1 MSNETQGYDQ
11 VISNLKRV
19 RDELALKAH
28 LGKAEAKDEWAR
40 LELEW
45 KSVQDKLKEAQGVA
59 GDTAKNLGTAL
70 ELATKELKSGYD
82 RFRGLL

>member
-1 MSNETQGYDQ
+1 MSNERTTYEQLL
-11 VISNLKRV
+11 SNLQRV

-40 LELEW
+40 LETEW
-45 KSVQDKLKEAQGVA
+45 SSVRGKLQEAQGVA

-70 ELATKELKSGYD
+70 ELAAKELKSGYD
-82 RFRGLL
+82 RFRELL